1 MESIGVFGLDSA
13 LFVDERRLDRQR
25 RSPIVAAINA
35 STQTAAWIIVVGPC
49 SRSAHG
55 EVTAVMALHVSP
67 PLSSKSNNIHA
78 EQHRAGVLMEDVM
91 GIVIEN
97 GGSVQTGGTTA
108 G

>member
-1 MESIGVFGLDSA
+1 MSAAVMESIGVFGLDSA

-49 SRSAHG
+49 SRSPPMQ

-67 PLSSKSNNIHA
+67 LSSKTNNIHA
-78 EQHRAGVLMEDVM
+78 EQHRVGARWRTSWAL
-91 GIVIEN
+91 
-97 GGSVQTGGTTA
+97 
-108 G
+108 